1 MLLQTT
7 FRRIDVPLLR
17 LIERL
22 RRNQPNRTVAV
33 LVPTVA
39 KTHVWQHLLHTHNAA
54 RLSTA
59 LMCFGGDDAVVIN
72 ISRPNGSTTR

>member
-7 FRRIDVPLLR
+7 FRLIHVPLLR

-22 RRNQPNRTVAV
+22 RRDQPDRTVAV

-39 KTHVWQHLLHTHNAA
+39 KTHVWQHLLHTHNA
-54 RLSTA
+54 
-59 LMCFGGDDAVVIN
+59 
-72 ISRPNGSTTR
+72 PGSVPR